1 MISFKFKH
9 FHLIISH
16 SLKAH
21 TFTMECLLNCISV
34 YSVPYFLLT
43 VLKQKS
49 NVDCP
54 ILVTEIKL
62 EFSQQNSILKLFDSA
77 GVFT

>member
-34 YSVPYFLLT
+34 HSLLYFLFA

-49 NVDCP
+49 NMDCP
-54 ILVTEIKL
+54 ILVTGIKL
-62 EFSQQNSILKLFDSA
+62 EFSQKNTNLKLFDSA
-77 GVFT
+77 GIFT

>member
-21 TFTMECLLNCISV
+21 MFTMECLLNCISV
-34 YSVPYFLLT
+34 HSVPYFLLA
-43 VLKQKS
+43 VRKQKS
-49 NVDCP
+49 NMDCP

>member
-21 TFTMECLLNCISV
+21 TFTMECLNCVSV
-34 YSVPYFLLT
+34 HSLLCFLFA

-49 NVDCP
+49 NMDCP

-62 EFSQQNSILKLFDSA
+62 EFSQQNTNLKLFDSA
-77 GVFT
+77 GIFT